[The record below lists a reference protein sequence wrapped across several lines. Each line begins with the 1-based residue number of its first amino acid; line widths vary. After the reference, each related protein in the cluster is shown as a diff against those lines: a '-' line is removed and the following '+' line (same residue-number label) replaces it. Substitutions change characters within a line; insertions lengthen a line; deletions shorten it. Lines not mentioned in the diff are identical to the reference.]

1 MKLKTLYPVLWILPI
16 FTLMW
21 GIFIL
26 FYFDTFY
33 SRNIDPEYPYLI
45 NGLNAAILK
54 FNQIGHYDHPG
65 TPFQILCGLVI
76 RITHLFTGKGSITQ
90 DVINRPDYYL
100 YSISLFLIILQS
112 VLVYVI
118 GYIGQKRGINKT
130 PLVILQSGVL
140 LNSILLLIFCRV
152 YPERWLVITSIL
164 FIIIYLSYGYN
175 KRKPLTFAIAS
186 GIIMGMGLATK
197 FNYLPLLVIPLL
209 LMDNYKHKFI
219 YIGTSALSFFCFILP
234 IINRFKDYWNFIIRM
249 ATHDGIYGKGQER
262 MFNPDIISEN
272 IVQVIKATPEVLFF
286 LITLFTLVVI
296 VIIKKK
302 KTREINY
309 ALFFSGSII
318 IFLFQLLMVIKHYK
332 ADYLMPLLSIYPL
345 FLFIIYRY
353 FEDLYSDNKHR
364 LTPIL
369 LLLLICIFFS
379 INYTVKEIPILKKE
393 SKQREELQCYVSKN
407 VAEDA
412 VWFVNPSWKRTPY
425 VENALVYGFCYCR
438 HTHRY
443 LPELLQKNPTII
455 TFEGENKSVK
465 IWRILPAS
473 LDSVLATGKAI
484 HIYDAPKRDTYK
496 LIDVISDVSK
506 KHNYSLQ
513 IDTLFTQ
520 KEMKAHILS
529 IHLNNM

>member
-54 FNQIGHYDHPG
+54 FNQIGYYDHPG

-175 KRKPLTFAIAS
+175 KRKPFTFAIAS
-186 GIIMGMGLATK
+186 GIVMGMGLATK
-197 FNYLPLLVIPLL
+197 FNYLPLLILPLL
-209 LMDNYKHKFI
+209 LMDNYKHKLI
-219 YIGTSALSFFCFILP
+219 YVDTCVLSFFVFILP
-234 IINRFKDYWNFIIRM
+234 IINRFKDYWDFIIGI

-309 ALFFSGSII
+309 ALFFSGSICI
-318 IFLFQLLMVIKHYK
+318 ILFHVLVFEHCKPVTI
-332 ADYLMPLLSIYPL
+332 AT
-345 FLFIIYRY
+345 FLFI
-353 FEDLYSDNKHR
+353 L
-364 LTPIL
+364 
-369 LLLLICIFFS
+369 C
-379 INYTVKEIPILKKE
+379 
-393 SKQREELQCYVSKN
+393 
-407 VAEDA
+407 
-412 VWFVNPSWKRTPY
+412 FVYN
-425 VENALVYGFCYCR
+425 
-438 HTHRY
+438 
-443 LPELLQKNPTII
+443 LP
-455 TFEGENKSVK
+455 
-465 IWRILPAS
+465 
-473 LDSVLATGKAI
+473 
-484 HIYDAPKRDTYK
+484 
-496 LIDVISDVSK
+496 
-506 KHNYSLQ
+506 
-513 IDTLFTQ
+513 LF
-520 KEMKAHILS
+520 
-529 IHLNNM
+529 